1 MKLYHGST
9 MVVHKPNVKRG
20 RKRTDFGRGFYL
32 TTNFEQARRW
42 ALLKQQREIS
52 TKAIVSVFEFDE
64 AILNSSSY
72 NVLTYNGP
80 TEEWLNFVVKNR
92 KTGTAH
98 NYDYVMGPVAN
109 DQLYAT
115 IAMYERGSLT
125 VEAAIVQLKSHV
137 LFNQLSCHNTNAITN
152 LKFIEAVEVAV

>member
-1 MKLYHGST
+1 MNLYHGST
-9 MVVHKPNVKRG
+9 MVVRKPNVKRG
-20 RKRTDFGRGFYL
+20 RKRTDFGQGFYL
-32 TTNFEQARRW
+32 TTDFEQARRW

-52 TKAIVSVFEFDE
+52 TKAVVSVFEFDE
-64 AILNSSSY
+64 TILNNSSY

-92 KTGTAH
+92 KTGTTH

-137 LFNQLSCHNTNAITN
+137 LFNQLSCHTDKAVANI
-152 LKFIEAVEVAV
+152 KFLETINVE

>member
-1 MKLYHGST
+1 MNLYHGST
-9 MVVHKPNVKRG
+9 MVVRKPNVKRG
-20 RKRTDFGRGFYL
+20 RKRTDFGQGFYL
-32 TTNFEQARRW
+32 TTDFEQARRW

-52 TKAIVSVFEFDE
+52 TKAVVSVFEFDE
-64 AILNSSSY
+64 TILNNPSY

-98 NYDYVMGPVAN
+98 NYDYVMGSVAN

-115 IAMYERGSLT
+115 IAMYERGALT

-137 LFNQLSCHNTNAITN
+137 LFNQLSCHTDKAVANI
-152 LKFIEAVEVAV
+152 KFLETINVE

>member
-1 MKLYHGST
+1 MNLYHGST
-9 MVVHKPNVKRG
+9 MVVRKPNVKRG
-20 RKRTDFGRGFYL
+20 RKRTDFGQGFYL
-32 TTNFEQARRW
+32 TTDFEQARRW

-52 TKAIVSVFEFDE
+52 TKAVVSVFEFDE
-64 AILNSSSY
+64 TILNNPSY

-115 IAMYERGSLT
+115 IAMYERGALT

-137 LFNQLSCHNTNAITN
+137 LFNQLSCHNTKAITN

>member
-20 RKRTDFGRGFYL
+20 RKRTDFGQGFYL
-32 TTNFEQARRW
+32 TTDFEQARRW

-52 TKAIVSVFEFDE
+52 TKAVVSVFEFDE

-92 KTGTAH
+92 KNGTAH

-137 LFNQLSCHNTNAITN
+137 LFNQLSCHNTKAITN

>member
-9 MVVHKPNVKRG
+9 MVVRKPNVKRG

-32 TTNFEQARRW
+32 TTNFEQARGW

-52 TKAIVSVFEFDE
+52 TKAVVSVFEFDE

-137 LFNQLSCHNTNAITN
+137 LFNQLSCHNTKAITN

>member
-32 TTNFEQARRW
+32 TTDFEQARRW

-52 TKAIVSVFEFDE
+52 TKAVVSVFEFDE

-115 IAMYERGSLT
+115 IAMYESGSLT

-137 LFNQLSCHNTNAITN
+137 LFNQLSCHNTKAITN

>member
-52 TKAIVSVFEFDE
+52 TKAVVSVFEFDE

-80 TEEWLNFVVKNR
+80 TEEWLNFVVQNR
-92 KTGTAH
+92 KNGTAH

-115 IAMYERGSLT
+115 IAMYESGSLT
-125 VEAAIVQLKSHV
+125 VETAIVQLKSHV
-137 LFNQLSCHNTNAITN
+137 LFNQLSCHNTKAITN

>member
-20 RKRTDFGRGFYL
+20 RKRTDFGQGFYL

-52 TKAIVSVFEFDE
+52 TKAVVSVFEFDE

-137 LFNQLSCHNTNAITN
+137 LFNQLSCHTDKAVVNI
-152 LKFIEAVEVAV
+152 KFLETINVE

>member
-52 TKAIVSVFEFDE
+52 TKAVVSVFEFDE

-137 LFNQLSCHNTNAITN
+137 LFNQLSCHNTKAITN

>member
-1 MKLYHGST
+1 MNLYHGST
-9 MVVHKPNVKRG
+9 MVVRKPNVKRG
-20 RKRTDFGRGFYL
+20 RKRTDFGQGFYL
-32 TTNFEQARRW
+32 TTDFEQARRW

-52 TKAIVSVFEFDE
+52 TKAVVSVFEFDE
-64 AILNSSSY
+64 TILNNPSY

-80 TEEWLNFVVKNR
+80 TEEWLNFVVQNR
-92 KTGTAH
+92 KNGTAH

-115 IAMYERGSLT
+115 IAMYERGALT

-137 LFNQLSCHNTNAITN
+137 LFNQLSCHTDKVVANI
-152 LKFIEAVEVAV
+152 KFLETIYVE

>member
-1 MKLYHGST
+1 MNLYHGST
-9 MVVHKPNVKRG
+9 MVVRKPNVKRG
-20 RKRTDFGRGFYL
+20 RKRTDFGQGFYL

-52 TKAIVSVFEFDE
+52 TKAVVSVFEFDE

-80 TEEWLNFVVKNR
+80 TEEWLNFVVKNQ

-137 LFNQLSCHNTNAITN
+137 LFNQLSCHTDKAVANIKF
-152 LKFIEAVEVAV
+152 LKTINVE

>member
-1 MKLYHGST
+1 MNLYHGST
-9 MVVHKPNVKRG
+9 MVVRKPNVKRG
-20 RKRTDFGRGFYL
+20 RKRTDFGQGFYL

-52 TKAIVSVFEFDE
+52 TKAVVSVFEFDE
-64 AILNSSSY
+64 TILNNSSY

-137 LFNQLSCHNTNAITN
+137 LFNQLSCHTDKAVANI
-152 LKFIEAVEVAV
+152 KFLETINVE

>member
-1 MKLYHGST
+1 MNLYHGST
-9 MVVHKPNVKRG
+9 RVVRKPNVKRG
-20 RKRTDFGRGFYL
+20 RKRTDFGQGFYL
-32 TTNFEQARRW
+32 TTDFEQARRW

-52 TKAIVSVFEFDE
+52 TKAVVSVFEFDE
-64 AILNSSSY
+64 TILNNSSY

-137 LFNQLSCHNTNAITN
+137 LFNQLSCHTDKAVANI
-152 LKFIEAVEVAV
+152 KFLETINVE

>member
-1 MKLYHGST
+1 MNLYHGST
-9 MVVHKPNVKRG
+9 MVVRKPNVKRG

-52 TKAIVSVFEFDE
+52 TKAVVSVFEFDE

-92 KTGTAH
+92 KTGI
-98 NYDYVMGPVAN
+98 
-109 DQLYAT
+109 L
-115 IAMYERGSLT
+115 
-125 VEAAIVQLKSHV
+125 
-137 LFNQLSCHNTNAITN
+137 
-152 LKFIEAVEVAV
+152 